1 MERLTK
7 ARLSNL
13 DKVLYPEIG
22 LTKAKVIEY
31 YIRVAP
37 RMLPLLRNRALVRT
51 RYPNGVG
58 TEGFYEKDAPSGT
71 PEWVK
76 TYTKYSETAV
86 KDTEYVVCGDLDT
99 LIWLANLAALELHV
113 PLSKVPLTDIPD
125 LILFDLDPEPPAG
138 LREAIQAAFLL
149 REALEDLGL
158 KPYLKTSG
166 RKGVHVVVPLEPLY
180 TFDETRGFVHSVGV
194 RLAENHEF
202 IVSERSQTGEPGTV
216 LVDYPQ
222 NSEQATMVA
231 PYSLRAVREAT
242 VSTPLEWG
250 ELATLRPF
258 DHNIFNV
265 PDRLKNPWGGM
276 LEEPQQLPR
285 L

>member
-13 DKVLYPEIG
+13 DKVLYPELG
-22 LTKAKVIEY
+22 LTKAQVIEY
-31 YIRVAP
+31 YVRVAP
-37 RMLPLLRNRALVRT
+37 RMLPFLRDRALVRA
-51 RYPNGVG
+51 RYPDGVDA
-58 TEGFYEKDAPSGT
+58 EGFYEKDASSGT

-76 TYTKYSETAV
+76 TYTKFSESSA

-113 PLSKVPLTDIPD
+113 PLSRVPLTDIPD
-125 LILFDLDPEPPAG
+125 LCLFDLDPEPPAG
-138 LREAIQAAFLL
+138 LREAVQAVFLL

-158 KPYLKTSG
+158 KPYVKTSG

-180 TFDETRGFVHSVGV
+180 TFEETRSFVHRIGVG
-194 RLAENHEF
+194 LAENHELV
-202 IVSERSQTGEPGTV
+202 VSERSQTGEPGTV

-222 NSEQATMVA
+222 NSEHATMVA
-231 PYSLRAVREAT
+231 PYSLRAIREAT

-265 PDRLKNPWGGM
+265 PDRRKDPWGGM
-276 LEEPQQLPR
+276 LEEPQRLPT

>member
-13 DKVLYPEIG
+13 DKVLYPELG
-22 LTKAKVIEY
+22 LTKAQVIEY

-37 RMLPLLRNRALVRT
+37 RMLPFLRDRALVRT
-51 RYPNGVG
+51 RYPDGVG
-58 TEGFYEKDAPSGT
+58 AESFYEKDAPSGT
-71 PEWVK
+71 PEWVR
-76 TYTKYSETAV
+76 TYTKYSESAA

-99 LIWLANLAALELHV
+99 LVWLANLAALELHV
-113 PLSKVPLTDIPD
+113 PLSRVPLTDIPD

-138 LREAIQAAFLL
+138 LREAVQAAFLL

-158 KPYLKTSG
+158 RPYVKTSG
-166 RKGVHVVVPLEPLY
+166 KKGVHVVVPVEPLY
-180 TFDETRGFVHSVGV
+180 TFDKTRGFVHGIGL
-194 RLAENHEF
+194 RLAENHEL
-202 IVSERSQTGEPGTV
+202 IVSERSQIREPGKV

-222 NSEQATMVA
+222 NSEHATMVA

-265 PDRLKNPWGGM
+265 PDRRKDPWREM
-276 LEEPQQLPR
+276 LDEPFRLPVV
-285 L
+285 